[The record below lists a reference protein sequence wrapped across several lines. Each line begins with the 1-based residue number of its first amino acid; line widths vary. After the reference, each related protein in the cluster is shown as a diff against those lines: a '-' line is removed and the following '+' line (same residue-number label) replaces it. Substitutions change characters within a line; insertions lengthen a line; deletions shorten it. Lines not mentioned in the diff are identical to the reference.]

1 MCYNQ
6 GMNTEKL
13 KESVSAVFTYENQ
26 VFGIK
31 RPAHLPVFPGYFAT
45 PGGKVDAVDFDGE
58 ELPAFFSATRPE
70 LMRALIRE
78 VKEELG
84 VDLISLY
91 QQGKIHFVSYYG
103 EAITP
108 SFNPYRFKNTYIRI
122 DVKEKIDFILDK
134 NEVDFGE
141 WGSPTDFIQ
150 KFDRAL
156 LLAVPPAIRILK
168 QLESSNTFQGPI
180 DFSSPQDFEK
190 EVPEIES
197 LKGVKQFLPLS
208 HTFPPANRTNSFLIG
223 DQDSRKLLIDP
234 SPMPSEWEKY
244 LTTINKYQIDAIFI
258 THHHPDHYE
267 LADELARLKNLPM
280 LMSEI
285 TYQRI
290 IKKKSV
296 EFFSGITVE
305 FLKEGDV
312 VTKSLGEEVVVY
324 AVPGHDDGQLALA
337 PRNLN
342 WFLVGDLIQTIGTVV
357 IGDDE
362 GNMAEYFK
370 TLNRVIGLNPKY
382 LIPSHGII
390 IGGTHKL
397 KQTLMHRQMRE
408 DEILS
413 LVNRQ
418 KTFSEILD
426 TIYQG
431 LNPKLLPYAKKTIIA
446 HLDKLIH
453 EKKIDKNQ
461 ISY

>member
-1 MCYNQ
+1 
-6 GMNTEKL
+6 MNNEKL

-45 PGGKVDAVDFDGE
+45 PGGKVDAVDFEGE
-58 ELPAFFSATRPE
+58 DLPDFFSATRPE

-84 VDLISLY
+84 VDLIKLY
-91 QQGKIHFVSYYG
+91 EQDKLNFVSFYG

-108 SFNPYRFKNTYIRI
+108 IFNPYRFRNTYIRI
-122 DVKEKIDFILDK
+122 DVKEKIEFILDK

-141 WGSPTDFIQ
+141 WGSPADFIA

-168 QLESSNTFQGPI
+168 QLELANSFKGPI
-180 DFSSPQDFEK
+180 DFSSPQDFEI

-223 DQDSRKLLIDP
+223 DLDSRKLLIDP
-234 SPMPSEWEKY
+234 SPKPSEWEKY
-244 LTTINKYQIDAIFI
+244 LNTINKYEIDAIFI

-267 LADELARLKNLPM
+267 LADELARFKKLPM
-280 LMSEI
+280 LMSNI

-290 IKKKSV
+290 LKKKSLDFFYGISI
-296 EFFSGITVE
+296 EFM
-305 FLKEGDV
+305 KEGDV

-324 AVPGHDDGQLALA
+324 EVPGHDDGQLALA

-362 GNMAEYFK
+362 GNMSDYFK
-370 TLNRVIGLNPKY
+370 TLNRVIDLNPKY

-413 LVNRQ
+413 LINRHKNFHQ
-418 KTFSEILD
+418 IID
-426 TIYQG
+426 TIYHG
-431 LNPKLLPYAKKTIIA
+431 LDQKLIPYAEKTIKA
-446 HLDKLIH
+446 HIDKLVLDG
-453 EKKIDKNQ
+453 KVNCLKLPN
-461 ISY
+461 

>member
-1 MCYNQ
+1 M
-6 GMNTEKL
+6 
-13 KESVSAVFTYENQ
+13 
-26 VFGIK
+26 
-31 RPAHLPVFPGYFAT
+31 FPGYFAT
-45 PGGKVDAVDFDGE
+45 PGGKVDAVDFQGE
-58 ELPAFFSATRPE
+58 ELPDFFSATRPE

-78 VKEELG
+78 VREELG
-84 VDLISLY
+84 VDLLSLY
-91 QQGKIHFVSYYG
+91 QQEKIHFISYFG

-108 SFNPYRFKNTYIRI
+108 IFNPYRFRNTYIRI
-122 DVKEKIDFILDK
+122 DLKEKVDFILDQ

-141 WGSPTDFIQ
+141 WGSPSEFIA
-150 KFDRAL
+150 KFDQAL

-168 QLESSNTFQGPI
+168 QLELSKSFQGPI

-208 HTFPPANRTNSFLIG
+208 HTFPPANRTNSYLIG
-223 DQDSRKLLIDP
+223 DQDSLKVLIDP

-244 LTTINKYQIDAIFI
+244 LTTISKYPIDAIFI

-267 LADELARLKNLPM
+267 LADELARLKKLPM

-285 TYQRI
+285 TYKRI
-290 IKKKSV
+290 LKKKGD
-296 EFFSGITVE
+296 EFFAGINIQLV
-305 FLKEGDV
+305 KEGDV
-312 VTKSLGEEVVVY
+312 LTTSLGQDVLVY

-337 PRNLN
+337 PKNLN

-370 TLNRVIGLNPKY
+370 TLNRVIELNPKY

-413 LVNRQ
+413 LVTRQ
-418 KTFSEILD
+418 KSLADILD

-446 HLDKLIH
+446 HLDKLVL

>member
-1 MCYNQ
+1 
-6 GMNTEKL
+6 MNTEKL

-45 PGGKVDAVDFDGE
+45 PGGKVDAVDFEGE
-58 ELPAFFSATRPE
+58 DLPDFFSATRPE

-84 VDLISLY
+84 VDLINLHK
-91 QQGKIHFVSYYG
+91 QGKLNFVSFYG

-108 SFNPYRFKNTYIRI
+108 IFNPYRFRNTYIRI
-122 DVKEKIDFILDK
+122 DVKEKIEFILDK

-141 WGSPTDFIQ
+141 WGSPKDFIS
-150 KFDRAL
+150 KFDQAL

-168 QLESSNTFQGPI
+168 QLELSNSFKGPI
-180 DFSSPQDFEK
+180 DFSSPQDFEI

-223 DQDSRKLLIDP
+223 DLDSRKILIDP
-234 SPMPSEWEKY
+234 SPKPSEWEKY
-244 LTTINKYQIDAIFI
+244 LNTINKYEIDAIFI

-267 LADELARLKNLPM
+267 LADELARLKKLPM
-280 LMSEI
+280 LMSNI

-290 IKKKSV
+290 LKKKSADFFHGINI
-296 EFFSGITVE
+296 EFI
-305 FLKEGDV
+305 KEGDV
-312 VTKSLGEEVVVY
+312 VTKSLGEEVIVY
-324 AVPGHDDGQLALA
+324 EVPGHDDGQLALA

-362 GNMAEYFK
+362 GNMSDYFK
-370 TLNRVIGLNPKY
+370 TLNRVIELNPKY

-397 KQTLMHRQMRE
+397 KQTLMHRKMRE

-413 LVNRQ
+413 LISRQ
-418 KTFSEILD
+418 KNFQQIIE
-426 TIYQG
+426 TIYHG
-431 LNPKLLPYAKKTIIA
+431 LDPKLIPYAEKTIKA
-446 HLDKLIH
+446 HLDKLIL
-453 EKKIDKNQ
+453 EGRIK
-461 ISY
+461 

>member
-1 MCYNQ
+1 
-6 GMNTEKL
+6 MNNENL

-31 RPAHLPVFPGYFAT
+31 RPAHLAVFPGYFAT
-45 PGGKVDAVDFDGE
+45 PGGKVDAVDFQGE
-58 ELPAFFSATRPE
+58 ELPDFFSATRPE

-78 VKEELG
+78 VREELG
-84 VDLISLY
+84 VDLLSLY
-91 QQGKIHFVSYYG
+91 QQEKIHFISYFG

-108 SFNPYRFKNTYIRI
+108 IFNPYRFRNTYIRI
-122 DVKEKIDFILDK
+122 DLKEKVDFILDQ

-141 WGSPTDFIQ
+141 WGSPSEFIA
-150 KFDRAL
+150 KFDQAL

-168 QLESSNTFQGPI
+168 QLELSKSFQGPI

-208 HTFPPANRTNSFLIG
+208 HTFPPANRTNSYLIG
-223 DQDSRKLLIDP
+223 DQDSLKVLIDP

-244 LTTINKYQIDAIFI
+244 LTTISKYPIDAIFI

-267 LADELARLKNLPM
+267 LADELARLKKLPM

-285 TYQRI
+285 TYKRI
-290 IKKKSV
+290 LKKKGD
-296 EFFSGITVE
+296 EFFAGINIQLV
-305 FLKEGDV
+305 KEGDV
-312 VTKSLGEEVVVY
+312 LTTSLGQDVLVY

-337 PRNLN
+337 PKNLN

-370 TLNRVIGLNPKY
+370 TLNRVIELNPKY

-418 KTFSEILD
+418 KSLADILD

-446 HLDKLIH
+446 HLDKLVL

>member
-1 MCYNQ
+1 
-6 GMNTEKL
+6 MNTEKL

-45 PGGKVDAVDFDGE
+45 PGGKVDAVDFEGE
-58 ELPAFFSATRPE
+58 ELPAFFNATRPE

-91 QQGKIHFVSYYG
+91 QQGKIHFVSFYG

-108 SFNPYRFKNTYIRI
+108 VFNPYRFRNTYIRI
-122 DVKEKIDFILDK
+122 DVKEKIEFILDK

-141 WGSPTDFIQ
+141 WGSPSEFIA
-150 KFDRAL
+150 KFDRAM
-156 LLAVPPAIRILK
+156 LLAVPPAMRILK
-168 QLESSNTFQGPI
+168 QLESSNSFQGPI
-180 DFSSPQDFEK
+180 DFSSAQNYDE

-197 LKGVKQFLPLS
+197 IKGVRQFLPLS

-223 DQDSRKLLIDP
+223 DSDARKLLIDP
-234 SPMPSEWEKY
+234 SPKPSEWEKY
-244 LTTINKYQIDAIFI
+244 LKTISKYQIDAIFI

-267 LADELARLKNLPM
+267 LADELARLKSLPM

-285 TYQRI
+285 TYKR
-290 IKKKSV
+290 IKKKKGEQFFDGISI
-296 EFFSGITVE
+296 EFI
-305 FLKEGDV
+305 KEGDIV
-312 VTKSLGEEVVVY
+312 SKSLGEDLLIY
-324 AVPGHDDGQLALA
+324 AVPGHDDGQLAIA

-370 TLNRVIGLNPKY
+370 TLNRVIELNPKY

-413 LVNRQ
+413 LVNRK
-418 KTFSEILD
+418 KTFQEIVD
-426 TIYQG
+426 TIYHG
-431 LNPKLLPYAKKTIIA
+431 LDSSLLPYAKKTIEA
-446 HLDKLIH
+446 HLKKLMDENKIP
-453 EKKIDKNQ
+453 KK
-461 ISY
+461 

>member
-1 MCYNQ
+1 
-6 GMNTEKL
+6 MNTENL
-13 KESVSAVFTYENQ
+13 KESVSAVFTFENQ

-45 PGGKVDAVDFDGE
+45 PGGKVDAVDFQGE
-58 ELPAFFSATRPE
+58 ELPEFFRVARPE
-70 LMRALIRE
+70 IMRALIRE
-78 VKEELG
+78 VREELG
-84 VDLISLY
+84 LDLLILY
-91 QQGKIHFVSYYG
+91 QEQKINFISYYG
-103 EAITP
+103 EAVTP
-108 SFNPYRFKNTYIRI
+108 IFNPYRFRNTYIRI
-122 DVKEKIDFILDK
+122 DVKEKLDFILDK

-141 WGSPTDFIQ
+141 WGSPGDFIA
-150 KFDRAL
+150 KFDAAL

-168 QLESSNTFQGPI
+168 QLAQHGNFQGPI
-180 DFSSPQDFEK
+180 DFSSPQNFEE

-223 DQDSRKLLIDP
+223 DESSRKILIDP
-234 SPMPSEWEKY
+234 SPKPSEWEKY
-244 LTTINKYQIDAIFI
+244 LKTISRYQIDAIFL

-267 LADELARLKNLPM
+267 LADQLARLKNLPM

-285 TYQRI
+285 TWLR
-290 IKKKSV
+290 IKKKKGDRFFDGISV
-296 EFFSGITVE
+296 EFV
-305 FLKEGDV
+305 KEGNV
-312 VTKSLGEEVVVY
+312 VTQSLGQDVLAY

-337 PRNLN
+337 PKNLN

-362 GNMAEYFK
+362 GNMADYFK
-370 TLNRVIGLNPKY
+370 TLNRVIDLNPKY

-418 KTFSEILD
+418 KSFQEILD
-426 TIYQG
+426 TIYHG
-431 LNPKLLPYAKKTIIA
+431 LDSMLIPYAKKTIEA
-446 HLDKLIH
+446 HLKKLRD
-453 EKKIDKNQ
+453 EKKI
-461 ISY
+461 S

>member
-1 MCYNQ
+1 
-6 GMNTEKL
+6 
-13 KESVSAVFTYENQ
+13 
-26 VFGIK
+26 
-31 RPAHLPVFPGYFAT
+31 VFPGYFAT
-45 PGGKVDAVDFDGE
+45 PGGKVDAVDFQGE
-58 ELPAFFSATRPE
+58 ELPDFFSATRPE

-78 VKEELG
+78 VREELG
-84 VDLISLY
+84 VDLLSLY
-91 QQGKIHFVSYYG
+91 QQEKIHFISYFG

-108 SFNPYRFKNTYIRI
+108 IFNPYRFRNTYIRI
-122 DVKEKIDFILDK
+122 DLKEKVDFILDQ

-141 WGSPTDFIQ
+141 WGSPSEFIA
-150 KFDRAL
+150 KFDQAL

-168 QLESSNTFQGPI
+168 QLELSKSFQGPI

-208 HTFPPANRTNSFLIG
+208 HTFPPANRTNSYLIG
-223 DQDSRKLLIDP
+223 DQDSLKVLIDP

-244 LTTINKYQIDAIFI
+244 LTTISKYPIDAIFI

-267 LADELARLKNLPM
+267 LADELARLKKLPM

-285 TYQRI
+285 TYKRI
-290 IKKKSV
+290 LKKKGD
-296 EFFSGITVE
+296 EFFAGINIQLV
-305 FLKEGDV
+305 KEGDV
-312 VTKSLGEEVVVY
+312 LTTSLGQDVLVY

-337 PRNLN
+337 PKNLN

-370 TLNRVIGLNPKY
+370 TLNRVIELNPKY

-418 KTFSEILD
+418 KSLADILD

-446 HLDKLIH
+446 HLDKLVL